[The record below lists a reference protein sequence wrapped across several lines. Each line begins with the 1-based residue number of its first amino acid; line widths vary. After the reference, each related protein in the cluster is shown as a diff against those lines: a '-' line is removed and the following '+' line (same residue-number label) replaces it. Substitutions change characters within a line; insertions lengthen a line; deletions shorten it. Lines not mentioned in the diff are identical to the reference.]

1 MSDDE
6 CNKEFAS
13 DYMLLNPEKFGIYE
27 LYHILFSSDL
37 EKRDFMERHPEGKNC
52 KVENKKH
59 RWIIFASL
67 VAQKL
72 LLSTAKPMAGL
83 GSRIEYW
90 LNLVQ
95 ANRSL
100 YGLIKNFL
108 QC

>member
-1 MSDDE
+1 MCDEE
-6 CNKEFAS
+6 CNKAFAS
-13 DYMLLNPEKFGIYE
+13 DYLLLDPQKFGIFE

-37 EKRDFMERHPEGKNC
+37 EKRDFMERHPEGKDC
-52 KVENKKH
+52 KEENEKH

-72 LLSTAKPMAGL
+72 LLCTAKPMAWL
-83 GSRIEYW
+83 GSKIEYW

-100 YGLIKNFL
+100 FGLIKNFV